1 MARDSKY
8 FRLGLFVLTG
18 LLLMAGLAIAFGL
31 GTLFTETIPAESYFN
46 ESVEGL
52 EQGSPVKYRG
62 VNIGSVSEIGF
73 LIDAYPG
80 VQGAAEHYVLVRM
93 DIRQRVAQTLSAEEV
108 GRNLGERIARGLRI
122 RLTTQGLTGVAYLE
136 IDYLDPD
143 RNPLLPTDWQ
153 PETLYIPSAPSTYSR
168 LEGAINNISTTLDE
182 IALIDFN
189 GLVNSVNSVITTLDQ
204 ALKDADVGSLG
215 ELMAQSLTEL
225 RNTLHQANSLI
236 SSPQTSAIITDASKA
251 MASMRRMS
259 EGAEQ
264 DVLSL
269 ARNLRQSSERMGQV
283 SEDLHQLLT
292 DPDLK
297 RGLSQFP
304 GVMDN
309 ILATTG
315 DFSRTA
321 QRLSSVAGNISDL
334 TLSQRQNLEAVLGN
348 LNTLVD
354 NLNSLVEDLNQNPS
368 RALFGQPPAQVQSP
382 FENR

>member
-62 VNIGSVSEIGF
+62 VTIGSVSEIGF
-73 LIDAYPG
+73 LVDAYPG
-80 VQGAAEHYVLVRM
+80 VQGAAERYVLVRM
-93 DIRQRVAQTLSAEEV
+93 DIRQHVAETLSAEDV
-108 GRNLGERIARGLRI
+108 GRNLEERIARGLRI

-136 IDYLDPD
+136 IDYLDPL
-143 RNPLLPTDWQ
+143 RNPLLPTDWR

-168 LEGAINNISTTLDE
+168 LEGAIENISTTLDE
-182 IALIDFN
+182 IARVDFG
-189 GLVNSVNSVITTLDQ
+189 GLVNSINSVITTLDQ

-225 RNTLHQANSLI
+225 RETIRQANKLI
-236 SSPQTSAIITDASKA
+236 SAPETSAIITDASKA

-264 DVLSL
+264 DVLTL
-269 ARNLRQSSERMGQV
+269 ARNLRQSSESIGQA
-283 SEDLHQLLT
+283 SEALSQLMAN
-292 DPDLK
+292 PDFK
-297 RGLSQFP
+297 RGLGRFP
-304 GVMDN
+304 EVMDS
-309 ILATTG
+309 ILVTTNE
-315 DFSRTA
+315 FNRTA
-321 QRLSSVAGNISDL
+321 KHLSSVAGNINDL

-348 LNTLVD
+348 LNTLMD
-354 NLNSLVEDLNQNPS
+354 NLNALVEDLNQNPS

>member
-73 LIDAYPG
+73 LVDAYPD
-80 VQGAAEHYVLVRM
+80 VQGAAERYVLVRM

-122 RLTTQGLTGVAYLE
+122 RLTTQGLTGVAFLE
-136 IDYLDPD
+136 IDYLDPA

-168 LEGAINNISTTLDE
+168 LEGAIENISTTLDE
-182 IALIDFN
+182 IARIDFG
-189 GLVNSVNSVITTLDQ
+189 GLVHSINSVITTLDQ

-236 SSPQTSAIITDASKA
+236 SSPETSAIITDASKA

-264 DVLSL
+264 DVLTL

-283 SEDLHQLLT
+283 SEDLHQLLA

-304 GVMDN
+304 EVMDN

-321 QRLSSVAGNISDL
+321 QRLSGVAGNISDL

-348 LNTLVD
+348 LNTLMD
-354 NLNSLVEDLNQNPS
+354 NLNALVEDLRQNPS

>member
-31 GTLFTETIPAESYFN
+31 GTLFTETVPAESYFN

-73 LIDAYPG
+73 LIDAYPDTRG
-80 VQGAAEHYVLVRM
+80 PAERYVLVRM
-93 DIRQRVAQTLSAEEV
+93 DIRQHVAKTLTAEEV
-108 GRNLGERIARGLRI
+108 GRNLNERIARGLRI

-136 IDYLDPD
+136 IDYLDPA

-168 LEGAINNISTTLDE
+168 LEGAIENISTTLDE
-182 IALIDFN
+182 IARIDFG
-189 GLVNSVNSVITTLDQ
+189 GLVNSINTVMTTLDQ
-204 ALKDADVGSLG
+204 ALKEADVGSLG
-215 ELMAQSLTEL
+215 ELLAQNLTEL
-225 RNTLHQANSLI
+225 RTTIRQANKLI
-236 SSPQTSAIITDASKA
+236 SAPETSAIITDASKT

-264 DVLSL
+264 DVLTL
-269 ARNLRQSSERMGQV
+269 ASNLRQSSERMGQV
-283 SEDLHQLLT
+283 TEDLHQLLV

-304 GVMDN
+304 EVMDN
-309 ILATTG
+309 ILATTS

-321 QRLSSVAGNISDL
+321 QRLSGVAGNISDL

-348 LNTLVD
+348 LNTLMD
-354 NLNSLVEDLNQNPS
+354 NLNALVEDLNQNPS